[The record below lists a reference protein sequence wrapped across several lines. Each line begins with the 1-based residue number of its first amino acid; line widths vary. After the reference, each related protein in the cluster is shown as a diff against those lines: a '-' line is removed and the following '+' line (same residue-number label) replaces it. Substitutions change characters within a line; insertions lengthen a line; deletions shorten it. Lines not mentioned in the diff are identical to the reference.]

1 RVRESGAFGVGN
13 GPRRQC
19 QVQTGCGCRL
29 GHVPPGRILVIGTR
43 EDLTIVPETR
53 DLLRSKTNEVG
64 SDVLTA
70 PVGVPSAR
78 ACAGAVRTPRP
89 TSQPKLKVRPD
100 YFDAGG
106 LDDCTREK
114 EGTLLKKEAPRQF
127 PPAGEEG
134 QRLKRDRILHNRDD

>member
-1 RVRESGAFGVGN
+1 MNRACLASREPPPTCARSWSRVRRECGASAGARVRESGAFGVGT

-100 YFDAGG
+100 YFDAG
-106 LDDCTREK
+106 
-114 EGTLLKKEAPRQF
+114 
-127 PPAGEEG
+127 
-134 QRLKRDRILHNRDD
+134 